1 MNNKNTNTNE
11 KDYLILV
18 GFYIITI
25 FGSFAIIS

>member
-1 MNNKNTNTNE
+1 MIENINTNK

-25 FGSFAIIS
+25 FGSFAAIA